1 MANYIIIGG
10 DGKEYGP
17 VTDADVRLWLAE
29 GRLNAL
35 SQAKA
40 ESDAEFRALA
50 QFPEFA
56 DAFASPVTPETITPL
71 KTTADFSARDYELD
85 LGGCIARGFGLLKT
99 NGGLLIGGV
108 LVYGLI
114 QLAFS
119 LFGKLPFIG
128 IIFSLA
134 NFVVSGA
141 LMGGLFY
148 LILRLIRGEPAS
160 LNDLFAGFRRS
171 FGQLFL
177 GVLVPGLLIGLT
189 MLPFVIYFCLRL
201 VPLVK
206 DVNFPN
212 LLQNQSQSDLVN
224 LMQNII
230 STAILPSLWVLLIC
244 GIPATYLSVSWKFTL
259 PLIIDQQLDFGAAM
273 KASWRKVNQHW
284 WQVFGLVLLIDLV
297 NLAGLCVCCVGL
309 IVSIP
314 IGLAALMYGYETIFG
329 AEKS

>member
-17 VTDADVRLWLAE
+17 VTDADVRLWIAE

-56 DAFASPVTPETITPL
+56 VAFASPVTPETIMPL
-71 KTTADFSARDYELD
+71 KATADFSARDYELD

-128 IIFSLA
+128 VVFSLA

-189 MLPFVIYFCLRL
+189 LLPFVIYFCLRL

-206 DVNFPN
+206 GVNI
-212 LLQNQSQSDLVN
+212 QGMSQSDAVN
-224 LMQNII
+224 FVQNII
-230 STAILPSLWVLLIC
+230 ATAVLPSLWVLLIC

-314 IGLAALMYGYETIFG
+314 IGLAALMYGYETIFRP
-329 AEKS
+329 EKS

>member
-56 DAFASPVTPETITPL
+56 DVIASPVAPETITPL
-71 KTTADFSARDYELD
+71 KSTADFSGRDYELD

-114 QLAFS
+114 QVAFS

-128 IIFSLA
+128 VIFSLA

-141 LMGGLFY
+141 LMGGLFH

-206 DVNFPN
+206 GVNV
-212 LLQNQSQSDLVN
+212 QGMSQSDAVN
-224 LMQNII
+224 FVQNII
-230 STAILPSLWVLLIC
+230 ATAVLPSLWVLLIC
-244 GIPATYLSVSWKFTL
+244 AVPATYLSVSWKFTL
-259 PLIIDQQLDFGAAM
+259 PLIIDQQLDFAAAM

-297 NLAGLCVCCVGL
+297 NLAGFCACCVGL
-309 IVSIP
+309 IVSVP
-314 IGLAALMYGYETIFG
+314 IGLAALMYGYETIFRP
-329 AEKS
+329 EKS

>member
-128 IIFSLA
+128 VVFSLA

-189 MLPFVIYFCLRL
+189 LLPFVIYFCLRL

-206 DVNFPN
+206 GVNI
-212 LLQNQSQSDLVN
+212 QGMSQSDAVN
-224 LMQNII
+224 FVQNII

-314 IGLAALMYGYETIFG
+314 IGLAALMYGYETIFRP
-329 AEKS
+329 EKS

>member
-56 DAFASPVTPETITPL
+56 DAFASPAAPETITPL

-119 LFGKLPFIG
+119 LFRNLPYIG
-128 IIFSLA
+128 LFFSLA

-141 LMGGLFY
+141 LMGGLFF

-177 GVLVPGLLIGLT
+177 GVLVPSLLIGLT
-189 MLPFVIYFCLRL
+189 LAPFVIYFCLRF

-206 DVNFPN
+206 GVNFQG
-212 LLQNQSQSDLVN
+212 LSQSDAVN
-224 LMQNII
+224 LVQSII
-230 STAILPSLWVLLIC
+230 ATAVLPSLWVLLIC
-244 GIPATYLSVSWKFTL
+244 AVPATYLSVSWKFTL
-259 PLIIDQQLDFGAAM
+259 PHINDQQLDFGAAM

-297 NLAGLCVCCVGL
+297 NVAGFCVCCVGL
-309 IVSIP
+309 IVSVP
-314 IGLAALMYGYETIFG
+314 IGLAALMYGYETIFRP
-329 AEKS
+329 EKS